1 MRLDIQYLTAC
12 GFYGTGESTISVT
25 RELSFESV
33 LLSVNTRKLDISHDQ
48 NIVSDY
54 YVTVDYYVNGGFTV
68 RIIIDECALMNH
80 DVIFRGS

>member
-1 MRLDIQYLTAC
+1 MLMRAGKPFQ
-12 GFYGTGESTISVT
+12 TILLQFRT
-25 RELSFESV
+25 RFV
-33 LLSVNTRKLDISHDQ
+33 LLHYSKIISHDQ

>member
-1 MRLDIQYLTAC
+1 MLMRAVKPLQNILLQ
-12 GFYGTGESTISVT
+12 FRT
-25 RELSFESV
+25 RFV
-33 LLSVNTRKLDISHDQ
+33 LCHYPKIISHDQ

>member
-1 MRLDIQYLTAC
+1 MLMRA
-12 GFYGTGESTISVT
+12 GKPFKTILLQFRT
-25 RELSFESV
+25 RFV
-33 LLSVNTRKLDISHDQ
+33 LRHYSQIISHDL